1 METPSATARNVRAIC
16 ELEER
21 ALAQRT
27 VSDRIGDTIA
37 TQAGRMWF
45 IVFHIV
51 WFAVWLAWNINPH
64 GKHTFDPYPF
74 ALMTMIVSLE
84 SIFLSLFI
92 LMSQNR
98 TGLQADQRNHL
109 ELQINLLSEDENTKM
124 LQMLHAL
131 CEHHKLNIANDPEIH
146 AMTKRTPGCVIG
158 AAGKPSRSGVMR
170 VGCRGARRGRSRLFG
185 MQTIPRRPYDD

>member
-1 METPSATARNVRAIC
+1 
-16 ELEER
+16 
-21 ALAQRT
+21 
-27 VSDRIGDTIA
+27 
-37 TQAGRMWF
+37 MWF

-109 ELQINLLSEDENTKM
+109 ELQINLLCA
-124 LQMLHAL
+124 QHA
-131 CEHHKLNIANDPEIH
+131 AH
-146 AMTKRTPGCVIG
+146 AKRTTPLPAKCGPV
-158 AAGKPSRSGVMR
+158 AAR
-170 VGCRGARRGRSRLFG
+170 VRRKRYAIWRRGIARTTNSRP
-185 MQTIPRRPYDD
+185 T